1 MSATMEPL
9 VDTVM
14 EDLRWEGSL
23 PPLADSAAR
32 ATLAALC
39 LDPARFEIVVMGCDD
54 ARIATLNAGFRGKPV
69 ATNVLSWPS
78 EDRAADAP
86 GGMPKLPRGQADHAR
101 ELGDIA
107 ISYDSCAR
115 EAAEQGKSMDDHVT
129 HLIVHAVLHL
139 LGYDHAD
146 DADAALMED
155 TEIRVLAKLGV
166 TNPY

>member
-1 MSATMEPL
+1 MGPL

-14 EDLRWEGSL
+14 EDPRWQDSL
-23 PPLADSAAR
+23 PRLADSAAR
-32 ATLAALC
+32 ATLAELS

-54 ARIATLNAGFRGKPV
+54 ARIATLNAEFRGKPA
-69 ATNVLSWPS
+69 ATNVLSWPT
-78 EDRAADAP
+78 ENRAADSP
-86 GGMPKLPRGQADHAR
+86 GGMPTLPPGQAAGTR

-146 DADAALMED
+146 DADAALMEH